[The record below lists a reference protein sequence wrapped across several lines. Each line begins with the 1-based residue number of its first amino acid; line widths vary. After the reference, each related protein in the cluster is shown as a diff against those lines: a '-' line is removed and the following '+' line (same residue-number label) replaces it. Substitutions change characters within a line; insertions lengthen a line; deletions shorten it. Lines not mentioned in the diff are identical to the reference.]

1 MTRLALVFF
10 GLFCLWSAAAPLA
23 SAAGPDRFASVAA
36 VSEYNEADPE
46 LTNLLFATN
55 DMVSL
60 KQALEAQGY
69 TVLQLQNAK
78 ATATNIRDFLRGLR
92 SVVDNPKDATV
103 VFSFSGHGFAVGND
117 NFLATYGATSDDIQQ
132 KGLAMREVK
141 QLLEDTGA
149 QNRVAFIDV
158 CRGDP
163 YRKHGRHKCVARN
176 FTAED
181 GTAVLYSASPG
192 QLSYDDPALRQG
204 RFAHFLVRG
213 LRGEAAREDGVISWE
228 NLKNFTLSGMRAY
241 PLKYPSHVQTPWVE
255 ERATGDVL
263 IGKILARP

>member
-1 MTRLALVFF
+1 MTRAIHRHIALLA
-10 GLFCLWSAAAPLA
+10 GLLGLWSLGAAAPIPSRIA
-23 SAAGPDRFASVAA
+23 IVAA

-46 LTNLLFATN
+46 LTNLLFATS

-78 ATATNIRDFLRGLR
+78 ATATNIRDSLRGLR
-92 SVVDNPKDATV
+92 SIVDKPDDATII
-103 VFSFSGHGFAVGND
+103 FSFSGHGFAVGNE
-117 NFLATYGATSDDIQQ
+117 NFLATYGTTSDDIQQ
-132 KGLAMREVK
+132 KGLAMSEVK

-176 FTAED
+176 FAAKD

-192 QLSYDDPALRQG
+192 QLSYDDLALQQG
-204 RFAHFLVRG
+204 RFAHFLVR
-213 LRGEAAREDGVISWE
+213 
-228 NLKNFTLSGMRAY
+228 
-241 PLKYPSHVQTPWVE
+241 
-255 ERATGDVL
+255 
-263 IGKILARP
+263 

>member
-1 MTRLALVFF
+1 MTRLAPVFF
-10 GLFCLWSAAAPLA
+10 GFFSLWSAAAPLPG
-23 SAAGPDRFASVAA
+23 AAGPDRFAIVVA
-36 VSEYNEADPE
+36 VSEYNQADPE
-46 LTNLLFATN
+46 FSNLMFPGK
-55 DMVSL
+55 DMISV

-132 KGLAMREVK
+132 KGLSMREVK

-149 QNRVAFIDV
+149 RNRVAFIDV

-163 YRKHGRHKCVARN
+163 YRKLGRIKCVAKN
-176 FTAED
+176 SAAEN

-192 QLSYDDPALRQG
+192 QLSYDDLALEQG

-213 LRGEAAREDGVISWE
+213 LRGEAASEDGGITWESLKKFIS
-228 NLKNFTLSGMRAY
+228 SAMRAY
-241 PLKYPSHVQTPWVE
+241 PLKYPSHVQSPWAE
-255 ERATGDVL
+255 ERSTGDFL
-263 IGKILARP
+263 IGKSLAR